1 MKMID
6 TSFPLYLLAFIMS
19 FVITTVSVRLLIP
32 ILKKKAEQ
40 PIYKEGPSWHIAK
53 SGTPTLGGV
62 GFLIAISVTLSLA
75 ALYLGLNK
83 NNTASLSLILC
94 LCYSVLNSVVG
105 IIDDLTKLRRKK
117 NGGLT
122 PKAKLLL
129 QLILTIAFLTVR
141 RLIIP
146 DSNLVTFSFGTYDFG
161 ILYYP
166 IAALILIGIT
176 NCANLT
182 DGIDGLASSVAFA
195 ASLSL
200 FYLSCALSPDISFVS
215 SSLIGASVGFLIFNL
230 HPAKIFMGD
239 TGSLLFG
246 SIIASMAISL
256 GNPLI
261 AIFVGGVYVIEGVSV
276 ILQVFWYK
284 STGKRIFKMA
294 PLHHHLEK
302 CGWTENRIC
311 IVAML
316 ITFLLSIPA
325 YIFYLP

>member
-6 TSFPLYLLAFIMS
+6 INFPLYLLAFIMS
-19 FVITTVSVRLLIP
+19 FVITTVSVRVLIP
-32 ILKKKAEQ
+32 VFKKNAEQ
-40 PIYKEGPSWHIAK
+40 PIYEEGPSWHISK
-53 SGTPTLGGV
+53 SGTPTLGGI
-62 GFLIAISVTLSLA
+62 GFLIAISITLSLA
-75 ALYLGLNK
+75 TLYLGINGNK
-83 NNTASLSLILC
+83 EASHSLILC
-94 LCYSVLNSVVG
+94 MCYSVLNSAVG
-105 IIDDLTKLRRKK
+105 IIDDLTKLKRKK

-129 QLILTIAFLTVR
+129 QFILTIVFLTAR
-141 RLIIP
+141 RIIIP
-146 DSNLVTFSFGTYDFG
+146 CSNLVSFSFGTYDFG

-166 IAALILIGIT
+166 ITALILIGIT

-200 FYLSCALSPDISFVS
+200 FYLSCALASDISFIS
-215 SSLIGASVGFLIFNL
+215 SAVIGASLGFLIFNL

-239 TGSLLFG
+239 TGSLFLG
-246 SIIASMAISL
+246 SIIASMAITL

-261 AIFVGGVYVIEGVSV
+261 ALFVGGVYVIEGASV
-276 ILQVFWYK
+276 ILQVLWYK
-284 STGKRIFKMA
+284 ATGKRIFKMA

-302 CGWTENRIC
+302 CGWTENKIC

>member
-1 MKMID
+1 MID
-6 TSFPLYLLAFIMS
+6 TSFPLYLLAFVIS
-19 FVITTVSVRLLIP
+19 FVITTLSVRLLIP
-32 ILKKKAEQ
+32 IFKKKAEQ
-40 PIYKEGPSWHIAK
+40 PIYEDGPSWHMSK
-53 SGTPTLGGV
+53 SGTPTLGGI
-62 GFLIAISVTLSLA
+62 GFLIAISITLSLA
-75 ALYLGLNK
+75 SLYLNLNGK
-83 NNTASLSLILC
+83 KDAAAALLLSLG
-94 LCYSVLNSVVG
+94 YSILNSVVG
-105 IIDDLTKLRRKK
+105 IIDDATKLKRKK

-129 QLILTIAFLTVR
+129 QLILTVAFLAAR
-141 RLIIP
+141 RIIIP
-146 DSNLVTFSFGTYDFG
+146 DSSLVSFSFGTYDFG

-200 FYLSCALSPDISFVS
+200 FYLSCALASDISFIS
-215 SSLIGASVGFLIFNL
+215 SAVIGAALGFLIFNL

-239 TGSLLFG
+239 TGSLFLG

-261 AIFVGGVYVIEGVSV
+261 ALFVGGVYVIEGASV
-276 ILQVFWYK
+276 ILQVLCFK
-284 STGKRIFKMA
+284 ATGKRIFKMA
-294 PLHHHLEK
+294 PIHHHLEK
-302 CGWTENRIC
+302 CGWVENKIC

>member
-6 TSFPLYLLAFIMS
+6 TNFPLYLLAFIMS

-62 GFLIAISVTLSLA
+62 GFLIAISVTLSLS

-129 QLILTIAFLTVR
+129 QLILTIAFLTAR

-176 NCANLT
+176 KCANLT